1 MSENRGIFSLE
12 EFYDL
17 QVSGETT
24 NIFEVFR
31 YVNSLTTGTPNY
43 GYFGA
48 GAYNPRPEGPIV
60 DRVDFDNDTATA
72 TPRSNLKRSKC
83 NNSSKNRS
91 LCCSIYVLTLFIC
104 LFFVSIKIHYASNII

>member
-31 YVNSLTTGTPNY
+31 YVNSLASDQGTDY
-43 GYFGA
+43 G
-48 GAYNPRPEGPIV
+48 
-60 DRVDFDNDTATA
+60 
-72 TPRSNLKRSKC
+72 L
-83 NNSSKNRS
+83 S
-91 LCCSIYVLTLFIC
+91 L
-104 LFFVSIKIHYASNII
+104 IHI